1 MLNRRIL
8 NNIRKVSS
16 SSSSSLLLPSSCMST
31 MTALEEFPIGVSL
44 KASPIVAPKVLLC
57 MYIYF
62 F

>member
-1 MLNRRIL
+1 
-8 NNIRKVSS
+8 
-16 SSSSSLLLPSSCMST
+16 

-57 MYIYF
+57 MYMYF